1 MSTKI
6 GVIESRWHDAT
17 NGIKKNTT
25 VKPLFD
31 FLSDL
36 HFGNHHA
43 YDYEMVGTRAAF
55 VDALSRI
62 ARSRATTVA
71 YLAMHGSDSGL
82 HLHGGDKIS
91 RTVLKNSLLQVS
103 REGGSNLVGMYLG
116 SCMFGTHALADYLFK
131 NDAPVVW
138 IAGYQESVDFVSS
151 SGLDL
156 LFFNTML
163 AVRYEN
169 PTFSNRKKI
178 EEVARRM
185 KLQMQGLCN
194 TPLENAD
201 ANCGLGFS
209 IFVKRRGRTRGARD
223 LMRDA

>member
-6 GVIESRWHDAT
+6 GVIESRWHDDT
-17 NGIKKNTT
+17 NGIRKNTT

-36 HFGNHHA
+36 HYGNHHA
-43 YDYEMVGTRAAF
+43 YDYEMVGTRSAF
-55 VDALSRI
+55 TDALSRI

-71 YLAMHGSDSGL
+71 YLAMHGSSDGL

-91 RTVLKNSLLQVS
+91 RTVLKNSLLEVS
-103 REGGSNLVGMYLG
+103 RNSGSNLTGLYFG
-116 SCMFGTHALADYLFK
+116 SCMFGSHALADYLFK
-131 NDAPVVW
+131 NDAPVKW
-138 IAGYQESVDFVSS
+138 IAGYQDSVDFVSS

-163 AVRYEN
+163 SVRYEN
-169 PTFSNRKKI
+169 QSLSHRKKI

-185 KLQMQGLCN
+185 KVQMQGLCN
-194 TPLENAD
+194 TPLENGEPTS
-201 ANCGLGFS
+201 GLGH
-209 IFVKRRGRTRGARD
+209 VDK
-223 LMRDA
+223 

>member
-6 GVIESRWHDAT
+6 GVIESRWHDAA

-36 HFGNHHA
+36 HFGSHHA
-43 YDYEMVGTRAAF
+43 YDYEMVGTRPAF
-55 VDALSRI
+55 VDALSRV

-71 YLAMHGSDSGL
+71 YLAMHGSESGL

-91 RTVLKNSLLQVS
+91 RTILKNSLLQVS
-103 REGGSNLVGMYLG
+103 REGGSNLVGMFLG
-116 SCMFGTHALADYLFK
+116 SCMFGSHALAEYLFK
-131 NDAPVVW
+131 KEAPVVW
-138 IAGYQESVDFVSS
+138 IAGYRESVDFVSS

-156 LFFNTML
+156 LFFNTL
-163 AVRYEN
+163 LTVRHEM
-169 PTFSNRKKI
+169 PTLSNRGKI
-178 EEVARRM
+178 EEVARRL
-185 KLQMQGLCN
+185 KVQMQGLCN

-209 IFVKRRGRTRGARD
+209 IFVKKRGRTRGAVD
-223 LMRDA
+223 LLREA